1 MTTHMTT
8 THLSTTDLTSHVT
21 TRIRPAGSGALLVCL
36 DTPEH
41 VTGLYHDLLADPPE
55 GFIEA
60 IPAAET
66 VMVVFD
72 PSRTSATAIGPRLR
86 AAAERVSRTIRE
98 ISAISSI
105 PAIDEPSTHQDP
117 ASNVIT
123 IPVVYDGPDLD
134 ETARRTGL
142 GVEEV
147 VRLHVAGE
155 YVVAFCGFA
164 PGFAYLSGV
173 DPMLTLPRRSLPR
186 TRIPAGSVAVS
197 DRYSCVY
204 PHESPGGWHLLGRTS
219 TVMWDLER
227 EPPALLTPGT
237 RVRFEQV
244 TT

>member
-1 MTTHMTT
+1 MTMH
-8 THLSTTDLTSHVT
+8 
-21 TRIRPAGSGALLVCL
+21 IRTAGSRALLVCL
-36 DTPEH
+36 DAPEH

-72 PSRTSATAIGPRLR
+72 PSRAAASVLGPRLR
-86 AAAERVSRTIRE
+86 AAAERASARTNAR
-98 ISAISSI
+98 
-105 PAIDEPSTHQDP
+105 AIDDPSTRQDP
-117 ASNVIT
+117 AVVT

-147 VRLHVAGE
+147 VRRHVAGE

-164 PGFAYLSGV
+164 PGFAYLSGL
-173 DPMLTLPRRSLPR
+173 DPALVLPRRSLPR
-186 TRIPAGSVAVS
+186 TRVPAGSVAVS
-197 DRYSCVY
+197 DRYTSVY
-204 PHESPGGWHLLGRTS
+204 PHESPGGWHLLGRS
-219 TVMWDLER
+219 SMVMWDLER
-227 EPPALLTPGT
+227 ESPALLTPGT
-237 RVRFEQV
+237 HVRFEQV

>member
-8 THLSTTDLTSHVT
+8 THMT
-21 TRIRPAGSGALLVCL
+21 TRATTQIRPAGSGALLVCL
-36 DTPEH
+36 DSPEH

-66 VMVVFD
+66 VMVIFD
-72 PSRTSATAIGPRLR
+72 PSCTSATSIGPRLR
-86 AAAERVSRTIRE
+86 AAAERTSTTMHEISS
-98 ISAISSI
+98 ISAIQ
-105 PAIDEPSTHQDP
+105 AIDEPREHQDP
-117 ASNVIT
+117 VSNVIT
-123 IPVVYDGPDLD
+123 IPVIYDGPDLD

-142 GVEEV
+142 SVEEV

-219 TVMWDLER
+219 MVMWDLER
-227 EPPALLTPGT
+227 EPPALLTQGT

>member
-1 MTTHMTT
+1 MTTH
-8 THLSTTDLTSHVT
+8 
-21 TRIRPAGSGALLVCL
+21 IRTAGSSALLVCL

-41 VTGLYHDLLADPPE
+41 VTALYHDLQADPPE

-72 PSRTSATAIGPRLR
+72 PSRAAATTLGPRLR
-86 AAAERVSRTIRE
+86 AAAERASM
-98 ISAISSI
+98 SAR
-105 PAIDEPSTHQDP
+105 AIDDPSMRQNP
-117 ASNVIT
+117 VVVT
-123 IPVVYDGPDLD
+123 IPVVYDGPDLH
-134 ETARRTGL
+134 ETARRVGF
-142 GVEEV
+142 GVDEV
-147 VRLHVAGE
+147 VRRHVAGE

-164 PGFAYLSGV
+164 PGFAYLSGL
-173 DPMLTLPRRSLPR
+173 DSALILPRRSLPR

-197 DRYSCVY
+197 DRYTCVY

>member
-1 MTTHMTT
+1 MTMH
-8 THLSTTDLTSHVT
+8 
-21 TRIRPAGSGALLVCL
+21 IRTAGSRALLVCL
-36 DTPEH
+36 DAPEH

-72 PSRTSATAIGPRLR
+72 PSRAAASVLGPRLR
-86 AAAERVSRTIRE
+86 AAAERASARTNAR
-98 ISAISSI
+98 
-105 PAIDEPSTHQDP
+105 AIDDPSTRQDP
-117 ASNVIT
+117 AAVT

-147 VRLHVAGE
+147 VRRHVAGE

-164 PGFAYLSGV
+164 PGFAYLSGL
-173 DPMLTLPRRSLPR
+173 DPALILPRRSLPR
-186 TRIPAGSVAVS
+186 TRVPAGSVAVS
-197 DRYSCVY
+197 DRYTSVY
-204 PHESPGGWHLLGRTS
+204 PHESPGGWHLLGRS
-219 TVMWDLER
+219 SMVMWDLER
-227 EPPALLTPGT
+227 ESPALLTPGT
-237 RVRFEQV
+237 HVRFEQV